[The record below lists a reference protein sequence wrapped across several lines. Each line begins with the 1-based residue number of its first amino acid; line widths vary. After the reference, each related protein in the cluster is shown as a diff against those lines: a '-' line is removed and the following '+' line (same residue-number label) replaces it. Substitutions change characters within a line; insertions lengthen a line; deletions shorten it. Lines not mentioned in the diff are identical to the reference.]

1 MRQQFLLLQVNQLS
15 SRKHL
20 KQPKFRANGISTF
33 FQGSLASATATF
45 VGHYPWFFVYNYM
58 SEHLPKTDDFAMKLG
73 MYFLVVSFLLRY
85 RLWILYS
92 LL

>member
-1 MRQQFLLLQVNQLS
+1 MFIYVYRQVEGKDGLPKLFA
-15 SRKHL
+15 
-20 KQPKFRANGISTF
+20 KFRTNGISTF

-73 MYFLVVSFLLRY
+73 ILISMIDVS
-85 RLWILYS
+85 
-92 LL
+92 